1 MPQKLYEKLNNIED
15 AVGCTIDDTLLVV
28 CDYNPPEYSPYR
40 WPISKW
46 ENLVEACRNSNI
58 PKLVITGDVN
68 MPKTNWESFISEN
81 QYETEVL
88 QALEKL
94 HVSEEIRIPTF
105 DQATLDVLLC
115 KDDFVVRANHDAI
128 HNAKYSIDGRAASD
142 HQAIQV

>member
-1 MPQKLYEKLNNIED
+1 MLLNIKENMSHKLYEKLNNIED
-15 AVGCTIDDTLLVV
+15 TVGCTIDVNLLALCV
-28 CDYNPPEYSPYR
+28 YNPPENSPCQ

-68 MPKTNWESFISEN
+68 MPKTNWESFMSAN
-81 QYETEVL
+81 QYEAEVL

-94 HVSEEIRIPTF
+94 HLSQEIRFLTF

-115 KDDFVVRANHDAI
+115 NDDFVVRVNYDTI
-128 HNAKYSIDGRAASD
+128 LNAK
-142 HQAIQV
+142 